1 MFNHM
6 QSRCLHFLYFDS
18 SSGLQ
23 VEGLDQAFRLIII
36 YKLSG
41 TSETKCRLI
50 TWLETRMLVS
60 LWE

>member
-23 VEGLDQAFRLIII
+23 AEGLDQAFRLIII

-41 TSETKCRLI
+41 TS
-50 TWLETRMLVS
+50 
-60 LWE
+60 